1 MVLDFFM
8 MMYAVLVAFVLSSA
22 SRNRREERPN
32 GRAIVMGAQVAF
44 SASATL
50 AVLLAVWVAMY
61 GIGFAPEPSL
71 PA

>member
-1 MVLDFFM
+1 MVLNFFM

-22 SRNRREERPN
+22 SRNRRDERPN
-32 GRAIVMGAQVAF
+32 GRAIELGAQVAF

-50 AVLLAVWVAMY
+50 AVLLSVWVVMY
-61 GIGFAPEPSL
+61 GIGYAPEPGL